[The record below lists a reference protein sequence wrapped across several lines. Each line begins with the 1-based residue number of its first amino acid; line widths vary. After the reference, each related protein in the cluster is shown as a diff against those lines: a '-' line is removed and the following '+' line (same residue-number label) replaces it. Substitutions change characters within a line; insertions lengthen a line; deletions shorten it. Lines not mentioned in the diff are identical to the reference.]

1 MAVKQ
6 MPQNKEAE
14 MSVLGVCFLNKY
26 ALEKVVEEVEASM
39 FYNDA
44 NQKIFSALVELHKN
58 STPVDITTVK
68 NELDK
73 QKSLNAIGGLDYISE
88 VIDSVATTANLDS
101 YIKIIKEKAI
111 RRRLIDTATDIITD
125 TYEEEKELAV
135 LLDNSEKRIS
145 DVAKSR
151 ASSELTPI
159 SEALR
164 QAQAN
169 LEILA
174 QNKSEITGLATGF
187 YDLDKATSGLH
198 GGELIILGAR
208 PAVGKT
214 AFALNIATNAAM
226 STDKAV
232 AIFNLEMNS
241 EQLVN
246 RMISAVGGIEGDKL
260 KTGSLNH
267 NDWKKYNEAMSEL
280 ADTNI
285 YIEDDVSV
293 TGPEIRAKCRRLANS
308 EKGLALVVID
318 YLQLVTTGGRSES
331 RQVEVSEISRSLK
344 KMAIELDVPVIALAQ
359 LTRGAEQ
366 RKESNQPRLVD
377 LRESGSIEQD
387 ADLVLFLNR
396 QDYFEEKSAEKKQTI
411 VPTDLIIAKHRR
423 GSTGLIELLF
433 ELDKSCFKNYQR
445 TQVEE
450 VF

>member
-1 MAVKQ
+1 

-73 QKSLNAIGGLDYISE
+73 QKNLNAIGGLDYLSE

-111 RRRLIDTATDIITD
+111 RRRLIDTATNIITD

-174 QNKSEITGLATGF
+174 QNKSEITGLTTGF

>member
-73 QKSLNAIGGLDYISE
+73 QKNLNAIGGLDYISE